1 MDPLWIPII
10 AIVGGLSIAA
20 MQMHHDARR
29 REFKAR
35 IMELEARGGLTG
47 QDAEHFAAT
56 VDRLEKRLKTLE
68 AILDDEAPGW
78 RRKYE

>member
-1 MDPLWIPII
+1 MDPMWIPIV
-10 AIVGGLSIAA
+10 AIVGGLGIAA
-20 MQMHHDARR
+20 YAIRDDARK
-29 REFKAR
+29 RELKAR
-35 IMELEARGGLTG
+35 LSELDARGGLTG
-47 QDAEHFAAT
+47 EDAEHFAST